1 MNKKNLIKK
10 AAAVAVLTAM
20 VFYLTPFLGF
30 PEVMAASHKI
40 TESDVGHYDQYHN
53 GEHQM
58 KYKAK
63 MHKVDGE
70 IAYCVHME
78 KTSDAGAAKEVS
90 IKKFLPGDELVMAC
104 LAQKH
109 IFDMEGYD
117 ASEKYML
124 TQCMV
129 WYIQRDHI
137 GDGGWRQYVSGID
150 MSVKEQK
157 AFFAELE
164 KKIKGEAP
172 SYEGH
177 GTAWENIDIAGMQEV
192 AVLMAPTLK
201 VGDVAI
207 KKVPASPE
215 LVKGNKLYSL
225 EGAQYGIYSDAA
237 CTELIH
243 TVTTDRDGNA
253 EKVTLEIGTYYVKEI
268 KASPGYELDE
278 EIYTAEVKF
287 GDDRI
292 LTLKEKPSFAPLNL
306 ALHKI
311 DKESGQPS
319 PQGAASLAGAEFTV
333 CYYDGFFTKENL
345 PEYGTYP
352 SEAKRKWVVKTV
364 EKEEGGK
371 KTYCA
376 DMGDISCKAGGDGYF
391 MENGAA
397 ALPLGTISIE
407 ETKAPKGYLLEGA
420 LLKNVKT
427 GETAGDGIYVT
438 QITQNG
444 NGAGEIAGGN
454 RYEAHDRVARG
465 DLSLRKID
473 AENEKAMAGVSFK
486 LTSKTTGESH
496 IFTTD
501 ENGEYDTSS
510 SFIRH
515 TERTNGE
522 KSGDGIWFGTMPD
535 KTMVPADNAVGA
547 LPFDT
552 YELEEIKG
560 ENNSDKTMYKDTVVI
575 SREKAVIR
583 LNNIENSGIGIQT
596 IARDEKTGT
605 HYSSPEKEVT
615 VIDAVSYNN
624 LKKKQPYRLVG
635 CIMDRETGEA
645 VEREEG
651 VPVTSEKVFV
661 PEVRNGTAE
670 IAFQF
675 DATELKDREIVIYEE
690 LYELEEKDD
699 SEEPGTLVAEH
710 KDLEAAEQTISFGE
724 PEEEIPKEDVPVEE
738 KSRPEEPSDILE
750 PSGGPEIVKTG
761 DNNSLMHLVILMIL
775 SCAVMITCVRIARKD

>member
-1 MNKKNLIKK
+1 
-10 AAAVAVLTAM
+10 
-20 VFYLTPFLGF
+20 
-30 PEVMAASHKI
+30 
-40 TESDVGHYDQYHN
+40 
-53 GEHQM
+53 
-58 KYKAK
+58 
-63 MHKVDGE
+63 
-70 IAYCVHME
+70 
-78 KTSDAGAAKEVS
+78 
-90 IKKFLPGDELVMAC
+90 
-104 LAQKH
+104 
-109 IFDMEGYD
+109 
-117 ASEKYML
+117 
-124 TQCMV
+124 
-129 WYIQRDHI
+129 
-137 GDGGWRQYVSGID
+137 
-150 MSVKEQK
+150 
-157 AFFAELE
+157 
-164 KKIKGEAP
+164 
-172 SYEGH
+172 
-177 GTAWENIDIAGMQEV
+177 
-192 AVLMAPTLK
+192 
-201 VGDVAI
+201 
-207 KKVPASPE
+207 
-215 LVKGNKLYSL
+215 
-225 EGAQYGIYSDAA
+225 
-237 CTELIH
+237 
-243 TVTTDRDGNA
+243 
-253 EKVTLEIGTYYVKEI
+253 
-268 KASPGYELDE
+268 
-278 EIYTAEVKF
+278 
-287 GDDRI
+287 
-292 LTLKEKPSFAPLNL
+292 
-306 ALHKI
+306 
-311 DKESGQPS
+311 
-319 PQGAASLAGAEFTV
+319 
-333 CYYDGFFTKENL
+333 
-345 PEYGTYP
+345 
-352 SEAKRKWVVKTV
+352 
-364 EKEEGGK
+364 
-371 KTYCA
+371 
-376 DMGDISCKAGGDGYF
+376 
-391 MENGAA
+391 
-397 ALPLGTISIE
+397 
-407 ETKAPKGYLLEGA
+407 
-420 LLKNVKT
+420 
-427 GETAGDGIYVT
+427 
-438 QITQNG
+438 
-444 NGAGEIAGGN
+444 
-454 RYEAHDRVARG
+454 
-465 DLSLRKID
+465 
-473 AENEKAMAGVSFK
+473 MAGVSFK

>member
-345 PEYGTYP
+345 PDYGTYP

-473 AENEKAMAGVSFK
+473 AENEKAMAGVS
-486 LTSKTTGESH
+486 LESTTPH
-496 IFTTD
+496 
-501 ENGEYDTSS
+501 
-510 SFIRH
+510 H
-515 TERTNGE
+515 
-522 KSGDGIWFGTMPD
+522 
-535 KTMVPADNAVGA
+535 
-547 LPFDT
+547 
-552 YELEEIKG
+552 
-560 ENNSDKTMYKDTVVI
+560 
-575 SREKAVIR
+575 R
-583 LNNIENSGIGIQT
+583 LSGIRNVQM
-596 IARDEKTGT
+596 ARR
-605 HYSSPEKEVT
+605 
-615 VIDAVSYNN
+615 A
-624 LKKKQPYRLVG
+624 
-635 CIMDRETGEA
+635 ETASG
-645 VEREEG
+645 
-651 VPVTSEKVFV
+651 
-661 PEVRNGTAE
+661 
-670 IAFQF
+670 
-675 DATELKDREIVIYEE
+675 
-690 LYELEEKDD
+690 
-699 SEEPGTLVAEH
+699 
-710 KDLEAAEQTISFGE
+710 
-724 PEEEIPKEDVPVEE
+724 
-738 KSRPEEPSDILE
+738 LE
-750 PSGGPEIVKTG
+750 PCRTRRWCRLTMQSGRFPLTPMSWK
-761 DNNSLMHLVILMIL
+761 
-775 SCAVMITCVRIARKD
+775 R

>member
-40 TESDVGHYDQYHN
+40 TESDVGYYDQYHN

-237 CTELIH
+237 
-243 TVTTDRDGNA
+243 R
-253 EKVTLEIGTYYVKEI
+253 
-268 KASPGYELDE
+268 
-278 EIYTAEVKF
+278 
-287 GDDRI
+287 
-292 LTLKEKPSFAPLNL
+292 
-306 ALHKI
+306 
-311 DKESGQPS
+311 
-319 PQGAASLAGAEFTV
+319 SL
-333 CYYDGFFTKENL
+333 
-345 PEYGTYP
+345 
-352 SEAKRKWVVKTV
+352 
-364 EKEEGGK
+364 
-371 KTYCA
+371 
-376 DMGDISCKAGGDGYF
+376 
-391 MENGAA
+391 
-397 ALPLGTISIE
+397 SI
-407 ETKAPKGYLLEGA
+407 
-420 LLKNVKT
+420 
-427 GETAGDGIYVT
+427 
-438 QITQNG
+438 
-444 NGAGEIAGGN
+444 
-454 RYEAHDRVARG
+454 R
-465 DLSLRKID
+465 
-473 AENEKAMAGVSFK
+473 
-486 LTSKTTGESH
+486 
-496 IFTTD
+496 
-501 ENGEYDTSS
+501 
-510 SFIRH
+510 
-515 TERTNGE
+515 
-522 KSGDGIWFGTMPD
+522 
-535 KTMVPADNAVGA
+535 
-547 LPFDT
+547 
-552 YELEEIKG
+552 
-560 ENNSDKTMYKDTVVI
+560 
-575 SREKAVIR
+575 
-583 LNNIENSGIGIQT
+583 
-596 IARDEKTGT
+596 
-605 HYSSPEKEVT
+605 
-615 VIDAVSYNN
+615 
-624 LKKKQPYRLVG
+624 
-635 CIMDRETGEA
+635 
-645 VEREEG
+645 
-651 VPVTSEKVFV
+651 
-661 PEVRNGTAE
+661 
-670 IAFQF
+670 
-675 DATELKDREIVIYEE
+675 
-690 LYELEEKDD
+690 
-699 SEEPGTLVAEH
+699 
-710 KDLEAAEQTISFGE
+710 
-724 PEEEIPKEDVPVEE
+724 
-738 KSRPEEPSDILE
+738 
-750 PSGGPEIVKTG
+750 
-761 DNNSLMHLVILMIL
+761 
-775 SCAVMITCVRIARKD
+775 

>member
-1 MNKKNLIKK
+1 MEKKERKKWMARIAAGLLAIILIFGILSG
-10 AAAVAVLTAM
+10 AA
-20 VFYLTPFLGF
+20 
-30 PEVMAASHKI
+30 MAAGFEI
-40 TESDVGHYDQYHN
+40 TETYVGYYKQYHN
-53 GEHQM
+53 GELRMRYQ
-58 KYKAK
+58 AK
-63 MHKVDGE
+63 MHKLNGE
-70 IAYCVHME
+70 MAYCVSMT
-78 KTSDAGAAKEVS
+78 KTSEPGSAKEVS
-90 IKKFLPGDELVMAC
+90 IKKFLPGEELVMAC

-109 IFDMEGYD
+109 IFDMDGYTRN
-117 ASEKYML
+117 EKYML
-124 TQCMV
+124 TQCMI

-137 GDGGWRQYVSGID
+137 GDGGWRQYVDEID
-150 MSVKEQK
+150 MSVEQQK
-157 AFFAELE
+157 AFFSKLE
-164 KKIKGEAP
+164 KQVSEEAP
-172 SYEGH
+172 NYTGSGKAYE
-177 GTAWENIDIAGMQEV
+177 NVDIEDVQEV
-192 AVLMAPTLK
+192 AVLDAP
-201 VGDVAI
+201 VQ
-207 KKVPASPE
+207 KKGYAK
-215 LVKGNKLYSL
+215 LVKASAAPEITGDNKCYSL
-225 EGAQYGIYSDAA
+225 AGGVFGVYSDAG
-237 CTELIH
+237 CTKKAGEL
-243 TVTTDRDGNA
+243 TTKEDGTT
-253 EKVTLEIGTYYVKEI
+253 EPLELAVGSYYVKELAAP
-268 KASPGYELDE
+268 KGFLLDE
-278 EIYTAEVKF
+278 SVKGPYAVKSEKTTAIPFE
-287 GDDRI
+287 DRPGNDPVGI
-292 LTLKEKPSFAPLNL
+292 EL
-306 ALHKI
+306 AKI
-311 DKESGQPS
+311 DQETGGYTL
-319 PQGAASLAGAEFTV
+319 QGAASLAGAQFAV
-333 CYYDGFFTKENL
+333 RYYDGYYTKEDL
-345 PEYGTYP
+345 PEKPKRTWVIETQEVKSGGGSRYLASLTEDCRVSGDAFYKYG
-352 SEAKRKWVVKTV
+352 
-364 EKEEGGK
+364 EE
-371 KTYCA
+371 
-376 DMGDISCKAGGDGYF
+376 IV
-391 MENGAA
+391 
-397 ALPLGTISIE
+397 LPLGTISIE
-407 ETKAPKGYLLEGA
+407 EIKAPSGYLLKGA
-420 LLKNVKT
+420 TLQQKGN
-427 GETAGDGIYVT
+427 GERNEGIYVT